1 MHKNVP
7 DTIGAGSEDA
17 NTRSQVDAYA
27 TGLGE
32 PEEENEEYFHSNSDR
47 IQSVKHQFEESR
59 ILHRIAKLEEM
70 LIKTKLELQPNKNVI
85 RD

>member
-1 MHKNVP
+1 M
-7 DTIGAGSEDA
+7 A
-17 NTRSQVDAYA
+17 NTYEEL
-27 TGLGE
+27 TE

-70 LIKTKLELQPNKNVI
+70 LIKTKLELQPNSNVI